1 MYSREEVYNATLKY
15 FKGDELATNVWIN
28 KYALKDSYGN
38 IFELTPD
45 DMHHRIAKELARI
58 EKKYPN
64 SLSEETIYKLL
75 KDFKYI
81 VPQGSPMAGIGNDLQ
96 IASLSNCYVISDENI
111 DSYGGI
117 MRTDEE
123 QVQLMKRRAGV
134 GHDLSGIRPKGSPVK
149 NSALTSTGVVPFM
162 ERYSNTTREAAQ
174 CIEEN
179 QRVLTRRGL
188 IPIKNIVA
196 GKRVWTR
203 KGWVKVEK
211 VLENGKKSIYNI
223 TTKFGHSIKCTKD
236 HLFVSCNEHGSI
248 EKTINEIGIGGPIC
262 LLPGTACY
270 QRPIQLSHTK
280 FNKTIR
286 VKANHLGTYGVIEH
300 NRYNKC
306 TIPKELDGKLAYLI
320 GYLHGNGCTYKRG
333 ESAYLSVSV
342 NSKDTDIIDKVTN
355 YTTELFGLK
364 KSHKGGNGNWT
375 VIRVGNSEICSFLEE
390 NGLEK
395 NKSKSLFIPSIIFH
409 AGSSLQASYLSG
421 LFDADGYASGPKKG
435 YVFSTASKRL
445 ADDISVL
452 LLANGIM
459 SKIHI
464 EKDRGESWSDIYSV
478 SVVGAISQ
486 KRLVEFCNYSEKIKT
501 SAWVSKRDN
510 YLSPYTSCQLG
521 ISHNKYSFIPDCNNF
536 ISINALSRCQEYTGE
551 VLIQDYIEKIEYV
564 GELPTYDLQ
573 LEEEHLFFCEGFYV
587 HNSGRRGALMLTISI
602 DHPDSEDFIDAKLEK
617 GKVTGANISVKI
629 TDAFM
634 EAALKGEKY
643 GLKFPINSDNPKYT
657 KEIDA
662 SKLWNKIIHNAWKS
676 AEPGV
681 LFWDTLI
688 RESVPD
694 CYEDMGFKTISTNPC
709 LTGDTYVALTNGKN
723 VTMRE
728 LAEVGEDVEVFT
740 LDHKG
745 YICKRYLR
753 SPRITGYNE
762 KIYKLVLDDE
772 SEVRTTGNHKF
783 RLYNGQYKEVKDLKN
798 TDILFTFPIIYNL
811 GIKEVVEDGYEN
823 VYNGTV
829 DDYHNFFVS
838 GKDSNHF
845 LNNLQCGELPLC
857 GYDSCRLL
865 VLNLYSYVNHPFTP
879 GAYFNYELF
888 RQHVGYAQ
896 RFMDDIIDLEIEKIE
911 AILAKIESDPESDD
925 IKEVEKKLW
934 LKIKDK
940 CLKGRRTG
948 LGITALGDMLAAMG
962 LKYGSKS
969 GNDMAEE
976 VQEELAGCAYKESN
990 LMASERGCFPIYN
1003 SELEKNNPFLRRI
1016 GQTGYERRNIA
1027 LLTIAPTGS
1036 VSILTQTTSGIE
1048 PAFMVSYKRRRKVN
1062 PSDKDVNITFVDEVG
1077 DSWEEYHVFHHKFI
1091 TWLEVNG
1098 YNVEEVMKYN
1108 DGALQE
1114 VIMKSP
1120 YYKATANDIDW
1131 VSKVQM
1137 QGLVQKY
1144 VDHSISVTVNVP
1156 HETSVDMVK
1165 SIYEAA
1171 WKAGCKGCT
1180 IYRDGSR
1187 SGVLVSDSSPKLN
1200 KFGYLDAVKRPK
1212 ELDARLHIV
1221 TANGERY
1228 GVLVGLLDDNP
1239 YEIFAFPASSYSKAD
1254 GKIIKV
1260 KKGEYRFNS
1269 EEFEINNLETA
1280 ALYPEGQVL
1289 TRLVSG
1295 LLRHGTNPYFIIE
1308 QIDKTPLEIVSFGKV
1323 LSRVLK
1329 TYIKEDSLKGK
1340 LKCND
1345 CGSTNVSLQE
1355 GCLMCND
1362 CGSSKCG

>member
-15 FKGDELATNVWIN
+15 FKGDDLATNVWIN
-28 KYALKDSYGN
+28 KYALKDSEGS

-45 DMHHRIAKELARI
+45 DMHRRIAKELARI
-58 EKKYPN
+58 EKRYPN
-64 SLSEETIYKLL
+64 SIPEDVIYRLL

-81 VPQGSPMAGIGNDLQ
+81 VPQGSPMAGIGNNLQ
-96 IASLSNCYVISDENI
+96 VSCLSNCYVISDENI

-179 QRVLTRRGL
+179 QRVLTERGL
-188 IPIKNIVA
+188 IAIKNVLT
-196 GKRVWTR
+196 GDKVWTR
-203 KGWVKVEK
+203 KGWVLVNE
-211 VLENGKKSIYNI
+211 VLENGKKSVYKVI
-223 TTKFGHSIKCTKD
+223 TKLGHSIKCTLD
-236 HLFVSCNEHGSI
+236 HIFLSSYNLESVERSL
-248 EKTINEIGIGGPIC
+248 KEIGIGGVI
-262 LLPGTACY
+262 LLCPET
-270 QRPIQLSHTK
+270 L
-280 FNKTIR
+280 
-286 VKANHLGTYGVIEH
+286 
-300 NRYNKC
+300 
-306 TIPKELDGKLAYLI
+306 
-320 GYLHGNGCTYKRG
+320 
-333 ESAYLSVSV
+333 
-342 NSKDTDIIDKVTN
+342 
-355 YTTELFGLK
+355 
-364 KSHKGGNGNWT
+364 
-375 VIRVGNSEICSFLEE
+375 
-390 NGLEK
+390 
-395 NKSKSLFIPSIIFH
+395 
-409 AGSSLQASYLSG
+409 
-421 LFDADGYASGPKKG
+421 
-435 YVFSTASKRL
+435 
-445 ADDISVL
+445 
-452 LLANGIM
+452 
-459 SKIHI
+459 I
-464 EKDRGESWSDIYSV
+464 EKKER
-478 SVVGAISQ
+478 
-486 KRLVEFCNYSEKIKT
+486 
-501 SAWVSKRDN
+501 
-510 YLSPYTSCQLG
+510 LSPDYQ
-521 ISHNKYSFIPDCNNF
+521 KEKFIPD
-536 ISINALSRCQEYTGE
+536 
-551 VLIQDYIEKIEYV
+551 YIIDIFPL
-564 GELPTYDLQ
+564 GELPTYDLK
-573 LEEEHLFFCEGFYV
+573 LDEEHLFFCEGFYV

-634 EAALKGEKY
+634 YAALKGEKY
-643 GLKFPINSDNPKYT
+643 GLKFPVGSSTPKYT

-662 SKLWNKIIHNAWKS
+662 SKLWNKIIHNAWRS

-694 CYEDMGFKTISTNPC
+694 CYADMGFKTISTNPC
-709 LTGDTYVALTNGKN
+709 LTGDTYVALADGSS
-723 VTMRE
+723 VTIKD
-728 LAEVGEDVEVFT
+728 LAENGEDVEVYT
-740 LDHKG
+740 LDHRG

-753 SPRITGYNE
+753 NPRITGYNE
-762 KIYKLVLDDE
+762 KIYKLVLEDGTE
-772 SEVRTTGNHKF
+772 LRTTGNHKF
-783 RLYNGQYKEVKDLKN
+783 RLHNGQYKEVKEITNKDV
-798 TDILFTFPIIYNL
+798 LFTSPIIYNL
-811 GIKEVVEDGYEN
+811 GVKEVVEDGCEE

-838 GKDSNHF
+838 DKHGNHY

-865 VLNLYSYVNHPFTP
+865 VLNLYSYVNYPFTP
-879 GAYFNYELF
+879 HAYFNYELF

-896 RFMDDIIDLEIEKIE
+896 RFMDDIIDLEIEKIDQ
-911 AILAKIESDPESDD
+911 ILEKIESDPESDD
-925 IKEVEKKLW
+925 IKAVEKKLW

-962 LKYGSKS
+962 FKYGSTA
-969 GNDMAEE
+969 GNDFAEE
-976 VQEELAGCAYKESN
+976 IQEELAIGAYRESN
-990 LMASERGCFPIYN
+990 FMAAERGTFPLYDGN
-1003 SELEKNNPFLRRI
+1003 LEKDNPFLKRI
-1016 GQTGYERRNIA
+1016 NQIGYDRRNIA

-1048 PAFMVSYKRRRKVN
+1048 PAFMISYKRRRKVN
-1062 PSDKDVNITFVDEVG
+1062 PGDKNVNITFVDEVG

-1091 TWLEVNG
+1091 TWLEING
-1098 YNVEEVMKYN
+1098 YDVEEVMRYD
-1108 DGALQE
+1108 DGGLQE
-1114 VIMKSP
+1114 LIKKSP
-1120 YYKATANDIDW
+1120 YYGATANDIDW

-1137 QGLVQKY
+1137 QGRVQKY

-1156 HETSVDMVK
+1156 RETTVDMVK
-1165 SIYEAA
+1165 SIYETA
-1171 WKAGCKGCT
+1171 WRSGCKGCT

-1187 SGVLVSDSSPKLN
+1187 SGVLVSDTTPKVN

-1212 ELDARLHIV
+1212 ELDAKLHVV
-1221 TANGERY
+1221 TANGEKY

-1239 YEIFAFPASSYSKAD
+1239 YEIFAFPAHNYTKAD

-1260 KKGEYRFNS
+1260 KKGEYQFKS
-1269 EEFEINNLETA
+1269 EAFEINNLETA

-1345 CGSTNVSLQE
+1345 CSSTNVSLQE